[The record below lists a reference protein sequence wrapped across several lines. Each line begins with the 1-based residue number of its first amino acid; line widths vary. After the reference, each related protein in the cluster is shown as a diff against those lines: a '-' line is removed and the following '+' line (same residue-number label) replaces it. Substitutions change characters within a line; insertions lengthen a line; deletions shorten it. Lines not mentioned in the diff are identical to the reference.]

1 MAPVTNLG
9 LRKKNNYF
17 FLPEPTQGLWAGT
30 GVQTPGSQV
39 TVSGPQMTL
48 EGP

>member
-17 FLPEPTQGLWAGT
+17 FLEPARGLRAGA
-30 GVQTPGSQV
+30 GVQTQRPQD
-39 TVSGPQMTL
+39 TVSGPQMTQ